1 MRWFVVVVQLLS
13 RVWLCNPVDYLSMPG
28 FPVLHHL
35 LKLAQTHIHW
45 VSDAIQPSSPLSS
58 PSSCLQSFP
67 ASGSFQMS
75 QLFTWGGQVLE
86 LQLHHQKKSSE
97 SLHPSSFLVNDPL
110 VCWPKS
116 TVTINY
122 NMQAE
127 ATIFIDISSWGPEKS
142 VLWSKVQIEFR

>member
-1 MRWFVVVVQLLS
+1 MHVFFILNSQKDTSAPTHEMFCHCWSFAQSCLTLWPCGRPKHTRLPCPSPSSEACSNSYILS
-13 RVWLCNPVDYLSMPG
+13 RWCHP
-28 FPVLHHL
+28 
-35 LKLAQTHIHW
+35 TI
-45 VSDAIQPSSPLSS
+45 SSFVIPF
-58 PSSCLQSFP
+58 SCLQSFP
-67 ASGSFQMS
+67 ASGSFQKS

-122 NMQAE
+122 YMQAE
-127 ATIFIDISSWGPEKS
+127 ATVFTDISS
-142 VLWSKVQIEFR
+142 